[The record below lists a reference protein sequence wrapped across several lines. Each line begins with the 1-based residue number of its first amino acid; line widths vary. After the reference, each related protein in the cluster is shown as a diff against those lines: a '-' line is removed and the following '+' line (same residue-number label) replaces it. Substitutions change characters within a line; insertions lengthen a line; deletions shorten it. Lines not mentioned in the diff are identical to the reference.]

1 MEYGKGDRI
10 MEYGKGD
17 RIMEYGKTETSTMEW
32 YEYVLGNRYRVQAKW
47 EHIDIVRAKALL
59 ANQVGIQRHISYAKA
74 NTYVEAMH
82 NGEWIQSLA
91 LIHIADTG
99 KLLDGQHRLRAIVD
113 AGKDNIRCLVISGL
127 PESTAAYFDQGR
139 PRSLESV
146 IKGQG
151 IPNSK
156 EMAATVKMMYQLYHN
171 TATPPRNEV
180 GKRIAE
186 DNINLQIS
194 VAEAI
199 RMKDAAHMAVP
210 VLAGTHFVLRSHYSK
225 ERVDEFFEIL
235 TLGGSTRKEHHHP
248 ITRLFTTV
256 QDEWEKLQV
265 SSDTRALLGGPKRSG
280 GLPGLNNSIPS
291 MRFTLIAWVYQS
303 FETWIGQG
311 DTLRLRKMCAN
322 EEVAKYI
329 DAFTRKLRQCLNI
342 RTSYK
347 DEIENILEE
356 VEDLPYQRLHHQ
368 GHRGRFNM
376 VEKQKRGRPTLG
388 ITYEEAREAMD
399 RLQNVTHVARELGCS
414 PTLVHKILNFKKEEI
429 G

>member
-1 MEYGKGDRI
+1 MEYSR
-10 MEYGKGD
+10 
-17 RIMEYGKTETSTMEW
+17 TATPTMEW
-32 YEYVLGNRYRVQAKW
+32 YEYVLGKRYLVQAKW
-47 EHIDIVRAKALL
+47 EHIDSVRANALL
-59 ANQVGIQRHISYAKA
+59 TNQVGIQRHISHAKA
-74 NTYVEAMH
+74 STYIEAMH
-82 NGEWIQSLA
+82 KNEWIQSMTA
-91 LIHIADTG
+91 IHIADTG

-265 SSDTRALLGGPKRSG
+265 SSDTRALLGGHSRS
-280 GLPGLNNSIPS
+280 
-291 MRFTLIAWVYQS
+291 
-303 FETWIGQG
+303 
-311 DTLRLRKMCAN
+311 
-322 EEVAKYI
+322 
-329 DAFTRKLRQCLNI
+329 
-342 RTSYK
+342 
-347 DEIENILEE
+347 
-356 VEDLPYQRLHHQ
+356 
-368 GHRGRFNM
+368 
-376 VEKQKRGRPTLG
+376 
-388 ITYEEAREAMD
+388 
-399 RLQNVTHVARELGCS
+399 
-414 PTLVHKILNFKKEEI
+414 
-429 G
+429 

>member
-1 MEYGKGDRI
+1 MEYSR
-10 MEYGKGD
+10 
-17 RIMEYGKTETSTMEW
+17 TATPTMEW
-32 YEYVLGNRYRVQAKW
+32 YEYVLGKRYLVQAKW
-47 EHIDIVRAKALL
+47 EHIDSVRANALL
-59 ANQVGIQRHISYAKA
+59 TNQVGIQRHISHAKA
-74 NTYVEAMH
+74 STYIEAMH
-82 NGEWIQSLA
+82 KNEWIQSMTA
-91 LIHIADTG
+91 IHIADTG

-347 DEIENILEE
+347 DEIEDTLEE
-356 VEDLPYQRLHHQ
+356 VEDLPYQSLHHQ

-376 VEKQKRGRPTLG
+376 VEKQKRGRPSLG
-388 ITYEEAREAMD
+388 ITYEEVREAMD